1 MDTLQIMLIE
11 EGEYSD
17 VNYYFMQTSLKYKS
31 TYLTNKSGNL
41 FLTADS
47 LITLSNFIR
56 GSHHIGLRDINVK
69 PAGYSK
75 NIWTSLLLKLH
86 YIL

>member
-17 VNYYFMQTSLKYKS
+17 VNYYFMQISLKYKS
-31 TYLTNKSGNL
+31 TYLKNKSGNL
-41 FLTADS
+41 FLTVDS
-47 LITLSNFIR
+47 LITPSNFIR

-69 PAGYSK
+69 PVGYSK